1 MKIKTFLSVVTL
13 SLFAAVATAQT
24 AIPEGYTKATITLDN
39 GTAIS
44 GYIKDNIKKSSS
56 VTFIDE
62 TGNNKKVY
70 EGRNINNLA
79 TAAGNFICVNG
90 DFFKTISAGKLN
102 FVQKQSNSS
111 ANASYNGAEAVFNS
125 GTEGKIGDYFIY
137 ADKKLKLLN
146 KKTIDAFINTDLIA
160 CAEAVEKAK
169 TINGDMAKLQQA
181 VEIYNNYS
189 NN

>member
-1 MKIKTFLSVVTL
+1 MKIKTFLSVVIVN
-13 SLFAAVATAQT
+13 LFVVAATAQT
-24 AIPEGYTKATITLDN
+24 AVPEGYTKATITLDN
-39 GTAIS
+39 GTLLS

-56 VTFIDE
+56 VTYIDE
-62 TGNNKKVY
+62 TGSNKKMY
-70 EGRNINNLA
+70 EGRNINSLA
-79 TAAGNFICVNG
+79 TTAGNFICVNG
-90 DFFKTISAGKLN
+90 DFFKTLSTGKLN

-111 ANASYNGAEAVFNS
+111 SNASYNGTEAVFNS

-169 TINGDMAKLQQA
+169 IINGDMAKLQEA
-181 VEIYNNYS
+181 VEIYNNYK
-189 NN
+189 NK

>member
-1 MKIKTFLSVVTL
+1 MKSKPFLSVVIL
-13 SLFAAVATAQT
+13 SLFVAAATAQT
-24 AIPEGYTKATITLDN
+24 AIPEGYTKASITLDN
-39 GTAIS
+39 GTALS

-62 TGNNKKVY
+62 TGSNKKVY
-70 EGRNINNLA
+70 EGSSINGLKTNG
-79 TAAGNFICVNG
+79 TTFICVNG
-90 DFFKTISAGKLN
+90 DFFKTISTGKLN

-111 ANASYNGAEAVFNS
+111 ANASYNGTEATFNS

-169 TINGDMAKLQQA
+169 AINGDIAKLQQA
-181 VEIYNNYS
+181 IEIYNNYS
-189 NN
+189 SN

>member
-1 MKIKTFLSVVTL
+1 MKSKKILAVVIVN
-13 SLFAAVATAQT
+13 LFVTVATAQT

-39 GTAIS
+39 GTS
-44 GYIKDNIKKSSS
+44 LLGYIKDNIKKSSS

-62 TGNNKKVY
+62 TGSNKKVY
-70 EGRNINNLA
+70 EGRNINALS

-90 DFFKTISAGKLN
+90 DFFKTLTAGKLT

-111 ANASYNGAEAVFNS
+111 ANAAYNGTEAVFNS

-137 ADKKLKLLN
+137 AGKKLKLLN

-169 TINGDMAKLQQA
+169 AINGDMAKLQQA

>member
-1 MKIKTFLSVVTL
+1 MKIKPFLSFVTL
-13 SLFAAVATAQT
+13 SLFVAVTNAQT
-24 AIPEGYTKATITLDN
+24 AIPEGYTKAIITLDN
-39 GTAIS
+39 GSALS
-44 GYIKDNIKKSSS
+44 GYIKENIKKSSS

-70 EGRNINNLA
+70 EGRNINALTTA
-79 TAAGNFICVNG
+79 TGNFICVNG
-90 DFFKTISAGKLN
+90 DFFKTLSAGKLN
-102 FVQKQSNSS
+102 FIQKQSNSS
-111 ANASYNGAEAVFNS
+111 GNASYNGAEAIFNS

>member
-1 MKIKTFLSVVTL
+1 MKIKMFLPVFAL
-13 SLFAAVATAQT
+13 SLFTVVANAQT
-24 AIPEGYTKATITLDN
+24 TIPEGYITATITLDN
-39 GTAIS
+39 GAALV
-44 GYIKDNIKKSSS
+44 GFIKDNIKKSSS

-62 TGNNKKVY
+62 AGSNKKVY
-70 EGRNINNLA
+70 EGSSIASLT
-79 TAAGNFICVNG
+79 TAAGNFICING
-90 DFFKTISAGKLN
+90 DFFKTLSAGKLN

-111 ANASYNGAEAVFNS
+111 TNVSYNGTEPMFNN

-160 CAEAVEKAK
+160 CADAVEKAK

-181 VEIYNNYS
+181 VEIYNNNS
-189 NN
+189 NK